1 MLKEKITLTILFLTW
16 LMAGCTSL
24 PKASAV
30 PIANTKH
37 TIYFVY
43 RNWHTSIIVDAKQ
56 LALQSPKLAADLR
69 GEKFA
74 RIGWGDGDYFTGK
87 SKTWGTAATALVA
100 SHYSA
105 LQLLTY
111 DDNFLNEIPPET
123 IVPLAISDDGLQRLI
138 SYIDTS
144 VAVDE
149 KNTALKLQAHIADTG
164 VFFQA
169 TERYSFFNN
178 CNTWSGQALRL
189 AGLPVA
195 KRLTAKSVFKQ
206 AQEISRNQA
215 QAGLFNDKV
224 RL

>member
-1 MLKEKITLTILFLTW
+1 
-16 LMAGCTSL
+16 MAGCSSL

-30 PIANTKH
+30 PVVNTKH

-56 LALQSPKLAADLR
+56 LAMQSPKLAADLR

-111 DDNFLNEIPPET
+111 DEHFLNEIPPET
-123 IVPLAISDDGLQRLI
+123 IVPLAISDAGLKQLVRH
-138 SYIDTS
+138 IDNS
-144 VAVDE
+144 IAVDE
-149 KNTALKLQAHIADTG
+149 ENVALKLQTYIADTG
-164 VFFQA
+164 IFFQA
-169 TERYSFFNN
+169 VEHYSIFNN
-178 CNTWSGQALRL
+178 CNTWSGQALQL
-189 AGLPVA
+189 AGLPIA
-195 KRLTAKSVFKQ
+195 NRLTAKGIFAQ
-206 AQEISRNQA
+206 AQEISRIQA
-215 QAGLFNDKV
+215 QAGLLSPATK
-224 RL
+224 L

>member
-1 MLKEKITLTILFLTW
+1 MLKIKIFLTILFSISLT
-16 LMAGCTSL
+16 AGCSSL
-24 PKASAV
+24 PKASV
-30 PIANTKH
+30 IPVINTEH

-43 RNWHTSIIVDAKQ
+43 RDWHTSIIVDANQ
-56 LALQSPKLAADLR
+56 LAVQSPKLAADLR

-87 SKTWGTAATALVA
+87 SKSWGTAATALVA

-111 DDNFLNEIPPET
+111 DEHFLNEIPPET
-123 IVPLAISDDGLQRLI
+123 IVPLAISDSGLKQLI
-138 SYIDTS
+138 RYIDAS
-144 VAVDE
+144 IAADE
-149 KNTALKLQAHIADTG
+149 KNVALKLQTYIADTG

-169 TERYSFFNN
+169 TEHYSFFNN

-195 KRLTAKSVFKQ
+195 NRLTAKGIFAQ
-206 AQEISRNQA
+206 AQEISRVQV
-215 QAGLFNDKV
+215 QAGLLAQAAK
-224 RL
+224 L

>member
-1 MLKEKITLTILFLTW
+1 MSKIAIATIIFLLW
-16 LMAGCTSL
+16 LVAGCANL
-24 PKASAV
+24 PSANAI

-37 TIYFVY
+37 IIYFVY
-43 RNWHTSIIVDAKQ
+43 RKWHTSIVLDAEP
-56 LALQSPKLAADLR
+56 LATQSVKLAEDLR

-111 DDNFLNEIPPET
+111 GDEFLTEIPPET
-123 IVPLAISDDGLQRLI
+123 IVALAISDDGLQQLI
-138 SYIDTS
+138 HYIDTS
-144 VAVDE
+144 IAVDE
-149 KNTALKLQAHIADTG
+149 KNNALRLQAHVADTG
-164 VFFQA
+164 IFFQA
-169 TERYSFFNN
+169 TEHYSFFNN

-195 KRLTAKSVFKQ
+195 NRLTAQGVFAQ
-206 AQEISRNQA
+206 AREISRIQS
-215 QAGLFNDKV
+215 QAGLFHKAMQP
-224 RL
+224 